1 MALLPRWNLMT
12 CKAKV
17 ITRSLVVSLGL
28 LIVSFWLLR
37 ILIPWV
43 LIGVAV
49 YWFRERLS
57 NRF

>member
-1 MALLPRWNLMT
+1 MT

-17 ITRSLVVSLGL
+17 FTRSLVVSLGL

-49 YWFRERLS
+49 YWFWRAS
-57 NRF
+57 K